1 MRNFYVR
8 DRSPDLFDTDAPGMS
23 RYVMQ
28 AAMPEQVGE
37 ILALI
42 REHGPNPWNFLPDVE
57 LAAHL
62 SAIRRGRTQ
71 AVVALRDGEIVA
83 VVTFE
88 PSDAFHRYQPSGR
101 EIEWQGHVGEVVV
114 HRGHRGQGLGT
125 RLLKAAVSR
134 LLQMGLIEIYVERH
148 EENQGSA
155 GMMRKAGFVV
165 IDVFDDPRRR
175 DVGSRRTAVSRYGP
189 HP

>member
-1 MRNFYVR
+1 
-8 DRSPDLFDTDAPGMS
+8 
-23 RYVMQ
+23 
-28 AAMPEQVGE
+28 MPEQIGE
-37 ILALI
+37 ILTLI
-42 REHGPNPWNFLPDVE
+42 REHGPSPWNYLPEVE

-71 AVVALRDGEIVA
+71 AVVAVCEGEIVG

-88 PSDAFHRYQPSGR
+88 PSDAFHRYQPDGR
-101 EIEWQGHVGEVVV
+101 EIEWQGHIGEAVV
-114 HRGHRGQGLGT
+114 RRDHRGQGLGS

-134 LLQMGLIEIYVERH
+134 LLQMGLTEIYVERH
-148 EENQGSA
+148 EQNEGSA

-175 DVGSRRTAVSRYGP
+175 DMGSRRTTVSRYGP

>member
-1 MRNFYVR
+1 
-8 DRSPDLFDTDAPGMS
+8 MS
-23 RYVMQ
+23 RYVTQ
-28 AAMPEQVGE
+28 AAVPEQIGE

-62 SAIRRGRTQ
+62 SAIRLGRTQ
-71 AVVALRDGEIVA
+71 AIVALHEGEIVA

-88 PSDAFHRYQPSGR
+88 PSDAFHRYQPDGR

-114 HRGHRGQGLGT
+114 HREHRSQGLGT
-125 RLLKAAVSR
+125 RLLKAAVGR
-134 LLQMGLIEIYVERH
+134 LLQMGLVEIYVERH
-148 EENQGSA
+148 EENEGSA

-175 DVGSRRTAVSRYGP
+175 DVGSRRTSVSRYGP